1 MSSFAKLALLAA
13 LVASPCVAQTARP
26 VVTVP
31 RRLAAAVAG
40 AVARQW
46 VVDSSAI
53 QLEWGAIPSAA
64 VLSDSTPFSLTGKGG
79 DGWLIALFEPPM
91 KSPVAV
97 RVRGGVLDSVSVATR
112 PLASGSTIAP
122 DDIVR
127 EIRVHWGVP
136 VPGTTPGEGWVLR
149 RPLAAGQE
157 LTRATVSAPQ
167 VIRSGDPV
175 RVEWQRGIVTV
186 ALDGVALASGA
197 LGETVSV
204 RLAQRGGQR
213 RGKVVG
219 PGSVRLE
226 S

>member
-1 MSSFAKLALLAA
+1 MSSSARLAVLFALLA
-13 LVASPCVAQTARP
+13 SPCSAQVAPP

-31 RRLAAAVAG
+31 PRLAAAVAG
-40 AVARQW
+40 TVARQW

-53 QLEWGAIPSAA
+53 QLAWGAIPAAA

-91 KSPVAV
+91 RSPVAV
-97 RVRGGVLDSVSVATR
+97 RVRAGVLDSVVVAAR
-112 PLASGSTIAP
+112 PLASGSTLVAG
-122 DDIVR
+122 DIKCEVKVR
-127 EIRVHWGVP
+127 WGVP
-136 VPGTTPGEGWVLR
+136 VPRTRPGEGWVLR
-149 RPLAAGQE
+149 RSLAMGQE
-157 LTRATVSAPQ
+157 LAPSAVSAPQ
-167 VIRSGDPV
+167 VVRSGDQV
-175 RVEWQRGIVTV
+175 RVEWQRGVVTV

-204 RLAQRGGQR
+204 RLAERGGQR
-213 RGKVVG
+213 RGRVMG